1 MCAKLHFEG
10 GNSLFHTNTKQKN
23 LKGATNM
30 ANKVEP
36 RTLPGF
42 MELNPNDQVKFD
54 QMKET
59 IQRSYERFGFLPLDT
74 PVIELS
80 EVLLAKAGGETE
92 KQIYRFT
99 KGDSDLSLRFDLTVP
114 LAKYVAQYYNDLA
127 FPFKRYQIGKVYRG
141 EKAQKGRYREF
152 YQCDIDII
160 GDGELST
167 INDAQIPSII
177 YNTFK
182 ELGFDNFTICI
193 NNRKILNGLFGSLG
207 LSDMAADILRVID
220 KIEKIGEDAV
230 KSELEAMRINA
241 EAIDAIIN
249 FVSIDGTVD
258 EKLSALNELG
268 VTDETFY
275 VGVQELSD
283 VVRYIRALGV
293 PEQYFTIDL
302 KIARGLDYYTGTV
315 YETFLNDYR
324 KIGSV
329 CSGGRFDNLAE
340 YYTDKKLPGV
350 GISIGLTRLFY
361 QLTQMDAVKADRE
374 SVSDVL
380 IIPMDSDVDCC
391 LQVASALRAAGINT
405 DIYFEGGKMKKKMK
419 YADKWRIPFVII
431 IGEEERA
438 TGLYTLKD
446 MKTGEQLKLSLEDA
460 IRTIRQ

>member
-1 MCAKLHFEG
+1 M
-10 GNSLFHTNTKQKN
+10 NY
-23 LKGATNM
+23 
-30 ANKVEP
+30 NKVEP

-42 MELNPNDQVKFD
+42 MELNPNDQVKFN

-59 IQRSYERFGFLPLDT
+59 IQRSYERFGFLPLNT
-74 PVIELS
+74 PIIELS

-114 LAKYVAQYYNDLA
+114 LAKYVAEYYNDLA

-152 YQCDIDII
+152 YQCDIDVI
-160 GDGELST
+160 GDGELSI

-177 YNTFK
+177 YYTFK
-182 ELGFDNFTICI
+182 ELGFENFTICI

-207 LSDMAADILRVID
+207 LSELATDILRIID
-220 KIEKIGEDAV
+220 KIEKIGEEAV
-230 KSELEAMRINA
+230 KGELEALGIDSNA
-241 EAIDAIIN
+241 IATIID
-249 FVSIDGTVD
+249 FVVISGTND
-258 EKLSALNELG
+258 EKVLALNNFNVTNELF
-268 VTDETFY
+268 TE
-275 VGVQELSD
+275 GVQELTS
-283 VVRYIRALGV
+283 VVKFIRSLGV
-293 PEQYFTIDL
+293 PEEYFAIDL

-361 QLTQMDAVKADRE
+361 QLSQMDAIKADRE
-374 SVSDVL
+374 SVSDIL
-380 IIPMDSDVDCC
+380 IIPMDSEIDDC
-391 LQVASALRAAGINT
+391 LQIANTLRTNGINT
-405 DIYFEGGKMKKKMK
+405 DLYLEDAKMKKKMK
-419 YADKWRIPFVII
+419 YADKWRIPYVLI
-431 IGEEERA
+431 IGEEER
-438 TGLYTLKD
+438 TTSLYTLKN
-446 MKTGEQLKLSLEDA
+446 MKTGEQLKLSLEDIIA
-460 IRTIRQ
+460 TVK